1 MSSFKDNFTRN
12 QGDQNLQYDDS
23 AFYFFAFSVLSFVSV
38 ITGLF
43 VIRNLF
49 KKDSQ
54 IKRVHPKDLSA
65 DKKKFNQAVE
75 FKAQKYSLKFY
86 ILVLLFVSCIYFAYQ
101 TSKYTAKTDDLKRF
115 DPYEILEIQRG
126 ASQGEIKKAY
136 RKMVLLYHPDKNP
149 SPEAAAKFLLVTKA
163 NECLTD
169 ESKMKVCEQFG
180 SPDGPGSLQVAIA
193 MPSFFQKKENHVFVL
208 ALFSVLFVILVPIIV
223 LIWLNRSQSK
233 NNHGKLTNYILSIFL
248 CLVFNNLPNFFNKG
262 MLVENYMTAFIK
274 MTQNM
279 APAKLIEIIGYCA
292 EFRFP
297 ITRQEQEYFTKKTQ
311 FLEEYQTSKNAVST
325 KGQKLLILYFE
336 GIEVPKESQ
345 NHFDQLMHQVPCI
358 LESAVEHCLQLN
370 AMLPKQNPR
379 YLSVQTLLNTIH
391 FQQHFF
397 QGVWSTKF
405 DMDLMQISYVQ
416 NDKISFKKLY
426 QKYRN
431 LKNLQNTPVD
441 QRKYDVQVNLDEA
454 KKQKF
459 IEEVNQEVDSFPNMK
474 MQFDVL
480 LDEQENTG
488 LYRATTQENKT
499 VSVTIEEGQIFN
511 LKVGITRENIPEKEE
526 GMFAICH
533 KYPYV
538 KDMQLHV
545 FVTDKERIFQYQQ
558 LTGQARYIEFNEKM
572 ALPQGEFS
580 LELHVKPDCYI
591 GMDEVFKFNMKV
603 TPRTEKHQNEEDIHP
618 EDIEKFKEPTFVQ
631 KLMGQLQEQEPEE
644 EEDEIPDIT
653 KDLGKQNTNDDEEE
667 EEEEEEEKEQ
677 SENEQQKNDD
687 KKKN

>member
-43 VIRNLF
+43 ILRNLF

-54 IKRVHPKDLSA
+54 IKRVHPKDQSA
-65 DKKKFNQAVE
+65 EQKKLNQAVE
-75 FKAQKYSLKFY
+75 FQAQKYSLRFY
-86 ILVLLFVSCIYFAYQ
+86 ILILLFISCIYFAYQ

-126 ASQGEIKKAY
+126 ASQQEIKKAY

-169 ESKMKVCEQFG
+169 ETKMKVCEQFG

-208 ALFSVLFVILVPIIV
+208 ALFSVLFVILVPIVV
-223 LIWLNRSQSK
+223 LIWLNKSQSK
-233 NNHGKLTNYILSIFL
+233 NIH
-248 CLVFNNLPNFFNKG
+248 G
-262 MLVENYMTAFIK
+262 MLVENQMVAFQK

-279 APAKLIEIIGYCA
+279 AAVKLIEIIGYCA

-311 FLEEYQTSKNAVST
+311 FLEEFQTSKNAVYT

-336 GIEVPKESQ
+336 GIEIPKESQ
-345 NHFDQLMHQVPCI
+345 KHFAQLLHQVPCI

-370 AMLPKQNPR
+370 AMLPKTNPR

-397 QGVWSTKF
+397 QGVWSTKY

-416 NDKISFKKLY
+416 NDKINFKKLY
-426 QKYRN
+426 QKYRS
-431 LKNLQNTPVD
+431 LKSLQNTPAE
-441 QRKYDVQVNLDEA
+441 QRKYDIQVNLDEK

-459 IEEVNQEVDSFPNMK
+459 IDEVNQEVDSFPNMK
-474 MQFDVL
+474 MQFDIL
-480 LDEQENTG
+480 LDEQESSDSNSKTSS
-488 LYRATTQENKT
+488 ENKT
-499 VSVTIEEGQIFN
+499 ASLTIEEGQMFN

-533 KYPYV
+533 KYPYA

-545 FVTDKERIFQYQQ
+545 FVTDKERILLYQQ

-572 ALPQGEFS
+572 VLPQGEFS

-591 GMDEVFKFNMKV
+591 GMDEVFKFNLKV
-603 TPRTEKHQNEEDIHP
+603 TPRTEKHQNEDDIHP

-631 KLMGQLQEQEPEE
+631 KLMGQLKEQEPEE
-644 EEDEIPDIT
+644 EEEEIPDIT
-653 KDLGKQNTNDDEEE
+653 TDLGKENTNDDQEDENEES
-667 EEEEEEEKEQ
+667 Q
-677 SENEQQKNDD
+677 NEQQKSDI

>member
-43 VIRNLF
+43 VLRNLF

-54 IKRVHPKDLSA
+54 IKRVHPKDKSA
-65 DKKKFNQAVE
+65 DQKKLNQAVQ

-86 ILVLLFVSCIYFAYQ
+86 FLILLFLACIYFAYQ
-101 TSKYTAKTDDLKRF
+101 TSKFTAKTDDLKRF

-169 ESKMKVCEQFG
+169 ETKMKVCEQFG

-208 ALFSVLFVILVPIIV
+208 ALFSVLFVILVPIVV

-233 NNHGKLTNYILSIFL
+233 NNHG
-248 CLVFNNLPNFFNKG
+248 
-262 MLVENYMTAFIK
+262 MLVENYMVAFQK

-279 APAKLIEIIGYCA
+279 AASKLIEIIGYCA

-311 FLEEYQTSKNAVST
+311 FLEEYQTSKNTIST

-336 GIEVPKESQ
+336 GIEIPKESQ
-345 NHFDQLMHQVPCI
+345 KHFAQLMSQTPCI

-370 AMLPKQNPR
+370 AMLPKGNPR

-397 QGVWSTKF
+397 QGVWSTKY
-405 DMDLMQISYVQ
+405 DMDLMQISSVQ
-416 NDKISFKKLY
+416 SDKVSFKKLY

-431 LKNLQNTPVD
+431 LKTLQNTPVE
-441 QRKYDVQVNLDEA
+441 QRKYDIQVNLDEA

-459 IEEVNQEVDSFPNMK
+459 IDEVNQEVDSFPNMK

-480 LDEQENTG
+480 LDEQESSGT
-488 LYRATTQENKT
+488 YRATSQENKT
-499 VSVTIEEGQIFN
+499 VSLTIEEGQIFN

-538 KDMQLHV
+538 KDMYLHV

-591 GMDEVFKFNMKV
+591 GMDEVFKFNLKV
-603 TPRTEKHQNEEDIHP
+603 TPRTEKHQNEDDIHP

-631 KLMGQLQEQEPEE
+631 KLMGQLQEQEQEE

-653 KDLGKQNTNDDEEE
+653 KDLGKANTNDDQ
-667 EEEEEEEKEQ
+667 EEEKEE
-677 SENEQQKNDD
+677 SENEQQKSDD